1 MMPAVLIIDA
11 DPAAR
16 RALRAA
22 FSVEGYRSWEAETAT
37 AGLAEFAA
45 RAPQA
50 VLIDLDLPHRAGF
63 EALASI
69 RDSSAVPLLALSA
82 KLGGPEQVEA
92 LDAGANDF
100 IIKPFRE
107 AELLARLRVALRVS
121 ARSSARQ
128 EVLTVGA
135 LRLETPQGRVF
146 FREREIALTP
156 TEFKLLEVMARDAGR
171 VVTHRRL
178 LVSVWGVEYLA
189 DVQYLRV
196 FMSRLRGKLKAGPD
210 APPMLLTQPRVGYRL
225 RATA

>member
-1 MMPAVLIIDA
+1 MIRWRRRRGASGRSSCKPC
-11 DPAAR
+11 R

-82 KLGGPEQVEA
+82 KVGGPEQVEA

-100 IIKPFRE
+100 IIKPFERE
-107 AELLARLRVALRVS
+107 R
-121 ARSSARQ
+121 
-128 EVLTVGA
+128 VLTA
-135 LRLETPQGRVF
+135 IQK
-146 FREREIALTP
+146 I
-156 TEFKLLEVMARDAGR
+156 LL
-171 VVTHRRL
+171 
-178 LVSVWGVEYLA
+178 
-189 DVQYLRV
+189 
-196 FMSRLRGKLKAGPD
+196 
-210 APPMLLTQPRVGYRL
+210 
-225 RATA
+225 